1 MLRRNIKH
9 EKCRYHYF
17 YDYFITLETGGGR
30 EMSKYHNNNDSDPRE
45 YMEMRGMCKIH
56 QRRGGVESNPI
67 QAPKKMCAIET
78 YFPER
83 RRQKIV

>member
-17 YDYFITLETGGGR
+17 YDYFITQENPSEGK
-30 EMSKYHNNNDSDPRE
+30 EMSKYHNNTESDPRIE
-45 YMEMRGMCKIH
+45 MEMRGIDA
-56 QRRGGVESNPI
+56 GVSDPTPSALRKN
-67 QAPKKMCAIET
+67 AS